1 MPKEKKK
8 LSGKCLGVLAFGWC
22 LNHFTA
28 SKLQNQKS
36 ATCGLQTTN
45 SPTPALLGA
54 NAPLSLG
61 HKRIEPSTA
70 PHNDENNDSEP
81 PPRRKVKGVGK
92 PTTYP
97 SLALCDFCRSGLS
110 ISSHEMPS
118 TKMNMTTKLSESSLP
133 ESHLAILL
141 LMSFPF

>member
-36 ATCGLQTTN
+36 ATCGLQTTI

-54 NAPLSLG
+54 NAQLSLG
-61 HKRIEPSTA
+61 DKRIEPSTA

-81 PPRRKVKGVGK
+81 PPRRKVKGVAS
-92 PTTYP
+92 PPRTQ
-97 SLALCDFCRSGLS
+97 AWRSV
-110 ISSHEMPS
+110 ISVDPVF
-118 TKMNMTTKLSESSLP
+118 L
-133 ESHLAILL
+133 
-141 LMSFPF
+141 FPVMKCHQPR